1 MLSMVTSSEVGR
13 SHPPRSEA
21 LQAALQEIKNRSPDV
36 LIVSLGV
43 DTFKGD
49 PMTKFLFENDDFNRM
64 GELIG
69 SLSVSTLFV
78 QEGGYDT
85 QSVGINVLNV
95 LAGYLSASKL

>member
-1 MLSMVTSSEVGR
+1 
-13 SHPPRSEA
+13 
-21 LQAALQEIKNRSPDV
+21 
-36 LIVSLGV
+36 
-43 DTFKGD
+43 
-49 PMTKFLFENDDFNRM
+49 MTKFLFENDDFNRM

-85 QSVGINVLNV
+85 QKGGINVLNV